1 MFGRDDTKKDS
12 NGVTVIPYSKL
23 DEACA
28 RGTRR
33 IIHLNTAYLKPPIT
47 ALRKHRGGLS
57 CLFASR
63 HDVYR
68 GAGIAGIRD
77 IYAKVMLDE
86 IDESD
91 QPDGDLFRKGDAEIQ
106 GPRGWSFWF
115 WIGAL
120 GCGCRVRHV

>member
-1 MFGRDDTKKDS
+1 ENRTQDTGHVS
-12 NGVTVIPYSKL
+12 ISGPQPI
-23 DEACA
+23 CA
-28 RGTRR
+28 KSR
-33 IIHLNTAYLKPPIT
+33 
-47 ALRKHRGGLS
+47 ALSRKHRGGLS